1 MAQLVQTIDL
11 ILASLLMKQS
21 RSVSITQGEKGQ
33 SSFLHLSKD
42 CSSTKIKEKW
52 FPLEFYGVLFSVLLQ
67 IKEYLFLH
75 ELSHVCI
82 NVSLVLRPALHY
94 RLTVLS
100 AELDL
105 KKET

>member
-42 CSSTKIKEKW
+42 CSSNKKKRKMVS
-52 FPLEFYGVLFSVLLQ
+52 FGVLWSFIFCPPADQ
-67 IKEYLFLH
+67 R
-75 ELSHVCI
+75 
-82 NVSLVLRPALHY
+82 VSLPA
-94 RLTVLS
+94 
-100 AELDL
+100 
-105 KKET
+105 